1 MLKKLKDLK
10 DKFYLSIDKKRR
22 NGIYFLNHVSKLDD
36 ANSHKIIKMYS
47 SIKSTQPLI
56 FNISSLYPLL
66 NSKEKTSDFYIV
78 NPFTGLHTCVSF
90 IFNDE
95 NKLVGTHV
103 VIDRDQL
110 NRADYE
116 KAFHIRIDVNHF
128 LSSMKNK
135 NKHLTDEQLRCQF
148 DIIFFH
154 ELAHTSFT
162 QITLEDGWLSEQMAD
177 ISSVIKTI
185 KNNNLTL
192 KQSVSLIDDLLKYR
206 TSKATF
212 NKYYIQDKSK
222 VRDHATEI
230 SLIHLRQITQESFDY
245 LKQIE
250 DKHITY
256 FALYLARAI
265 VKRHANIF
273 NVDKKNIDKMRMML
287 SNQLNINQIFE
298 SDKSIVEQYRFYSKP
313 RDLSTTPITNYEKNG
328 VIHNLFKNA
337 VSDISI
343 FDDVLLVTL
352 LNNSFDSVISTLV
365 NINDF
370 RYTFLD
376 VVQEYERYLEQYNN
390 IQFDTVNTFKDKK
403 SLYQFVYNNHKEC
416 VYSIIDGE
424 KT

>member
-1 MLKKLKDLK
+1 MLRILRKLKDLE
-10 DKFYLSIDKKRR
+10 DKFYLIIDKKRR
-22 NGIYFLNHVSKLDD
+22 DGIYFLNHVSKMND
-36 ANSHKIIKMYS
+36 ANAHKIIKIYS
-47 SIKSTQPLI
+47 SLKSSQPLI
-56 FNISSLYPLL
+56 VDIFSLYPLL

-78 NPFTGLHTCVSF
+78 NPFTGLNTCVSF

-103 VIDRDQL
+103 VINRDQL

-116 KAFHIRIDVNHF
+116 RTFNIRIDVNHF

-135 NKHLTDEQLRCQF
+135 NFTDEQLKYQF
-148 DIIFFH
+148 DIVFFH

-162 QITLEDGWLSEQMAD
+162 QITLEDGWLAEQMAD
-177 ISSVIKTI
+177 ISSVIKTM
-185 KNNNLTL
+185 KNNDLTL

-212 NKYYIQDKSK
+212 TKYYIQEEAK

-230 SLIHLRQITQESFDY
+230 SLIHLRQMTQESFDY

-273 NVDKKNIDKMRMML
+273 NVDKANIDKMRMML
-287 SNQLNINQIFE
+287 SNQLNINRIFE
-298 SDKSIVEQYRFYSKP
+298 SDKSIVEKYRFYSKP
-313 RDLSTTPITNYEKNG
+313 RDLSKRPITDHEKNG
-328 VIHNLFKNA
+328 VINKLFKNA
-337 VSDISI
+337 LSDISV
-343 FDDVLLVTL
+343 FDDILLVSL
-352 LNNSFDSVISTLV
+352 LNNSFDSVVSTLV
-365 NINDF
+365 NIDDF

-390 IQFDTVNTFKDKK
+390 IQFHDVNTFKDKK
-403 SLYQFVYNNHKEC
+403 SLYQFVYNKYKAC
-416 VYSIIDGE
+416 
-424 KT
+424 